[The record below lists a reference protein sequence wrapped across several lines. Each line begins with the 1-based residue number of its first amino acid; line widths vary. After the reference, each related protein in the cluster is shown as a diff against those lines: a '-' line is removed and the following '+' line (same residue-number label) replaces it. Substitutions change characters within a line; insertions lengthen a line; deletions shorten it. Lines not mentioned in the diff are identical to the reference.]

1 MFLQGS
7 YGNDTNIYSESD
19 VDLVCLLNDIFR
31 SDVSRLPSEQK
42 AAYQQAHSDAQYTY
56 TNFKDD
62 VTSVLTDRYG
72 DDVSNGNKAIAIA
85 ASGNRRKADVIVA
98 IQFRRYYKFRGLFD
112 QEYDQGICFYTTDG
126 TEIANYPKQH
136 RENLTRKHQSSNR
149 WLKPMARVMKNLRGK
164 LVADG
169 TIKSKLAP
177 SYYIEGLLYNV
188 PDDKFGGSYQDCF
201 INAINWLQ
209 NEADKGELVCAN
221 EQYYLLRDNSHTCWP
236 RADCESFLNAAS
248 SLWTEW

>member
-1 MFLQGS
+1 
-7 YGNDTNIYSESD
+7 
-19 VDLVCLLNDIFR
+19 
-31 SDVSRLPSEQK
+31 
-42 AAYQQAHSDAQYTY
+42 
-56 TNFKDD
+56 
-62 VTSVLTDRYG
+62 
-72 DDVSNGNKAIAIA
+72 
-85 ASGNRRKADVIVA
+85 
-98 IQFRRYYKFRGLFD
+98 
-112 QEYDQGICFYTTDG
+112 
-126 TEIANYPKQH
+126 
-136 RENLTRKHQSSNR
+136 
-149 WLKPMARVMKNLRGK
+149 MARVMKNLRGK

-221 EQYYLLRDNSHTCWP
+221 EQYYLLRDNSHTGWP